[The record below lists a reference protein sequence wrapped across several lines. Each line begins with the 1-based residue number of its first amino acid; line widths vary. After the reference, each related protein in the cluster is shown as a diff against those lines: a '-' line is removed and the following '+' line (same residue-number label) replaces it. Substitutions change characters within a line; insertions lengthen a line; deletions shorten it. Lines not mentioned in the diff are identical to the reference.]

1 MNGTLRLRG
10 AAIVLA
16 LVLAGCASAPV
27 PTSMAATPANAATA
41 RAPGGVAVSVSGGRD
56 STGLDA
62 PNVGDADFKAAVEQ
76 SLARAALF
84 ERVGDDAAA
93 RYALAAHIVRL
104 EKPLGG
110 FTMTV
115 TFEVGWSLVDRQGE
129 RVLLRKLIVSTGSAS
144 VSDAF
149 VGATRIR
156 LAVEAA
162 ARANVEQ
169 LLQALSALG
178 Y

>member
-1 MNGTLRLRG
+1 MKAAQPLR
-10 AAIVLA
+10 AAALA
-16 LVLAGCASAPV
+16 LALAGCASAPL
-27 PTSMAATPANAATA
+27 PASMAAATPNAAAA
-41 RAPGGVAVSVSGGRD
+41 RAPGAVSVSVSGGHD

-76 SLARAALF
+76 SLARAGLF
-84 ERVGDDAAA
+84 ERVGGEAAA
-93 RYALAAHIVRL
+93 RYALAARVVRL

-115 TFEVGWSLVDRQGE
+115 TFEVAWSLVDRQGE
-129 RVLLRKLIVSTGSAS
+129 RTLLRMPIVSTGSAS
-144 VSDAF
+144 LSDAF
-149 VGATRIR
+149 AGATRIR

-162 ARANVEQ
+162 ARANIEQ
-169 LLQALSALG
+169 LLQALAALS